1 MTNARL
7 PYLMGGVLVAGFAA
21 LSIMSYNALR
31 TDIGRT
37 SEIVFWSA
45 IKDSNDK
52 LVLTAYLERY
62 PNGLFASAGGLQNDA
77 QVLLELALAD
87 ELVERSRTQPGH

>member
-37 SEIVFWSA
+37 SEIVFYTCLLYTS
-45 IKDSNDK
+45 
-52 LVLTAYLERY
+52 
-62 PNGLFASAGGLQNDA
+62 DA
-77 QVLLELALAD
+77 AD
-87 ELVERSRTQPGH
+87 E